1 MISPRPL
8 ISKSSS
14 PCINPLVTVPRA
26 LITLGIIV
34 TFLFHSFVN
43 SLARSRYLSFFSL
56 SFNFTQWAAR
66 PVKST
71 IPQSASSLFFF
82 FFFFLVDKI
91 RLCLQIPEE
100 FVRLILHERIWV
112 VHIPFVHMVKLQ
124 FLTLFPLDHFA
135 HPNRV

>member
-71 IPQSASSLFFF
+71 ICKFS